1 MARARDPNRDKARE
15 IWIQHNGDIA
25 NREIA
30 KILSVDEK
38 KIAVWKQR
46 DQWNVVQQNNENVVQ
61 QNKPIRKKETPKKKK
76 SRGVQ
81 KNRSGNPNPQNQFSE
96 RNRASFK
103 HGLFSRYIPKETL
116 EIMGMLDK
124 SNPLDLLWDQ
134 IQIQYAAIIR
144 AQEIMFVQDKE
155 DMTKELKKQ
164 KRTDSGWEDEYELQ
178 FAWDKQATFLNA
190 QSRAIGEL
198 RTSLRQFEEM
208 ANADDERRLKLESM
222 QLGVKKTKAEIE
234 KLQGNKD
241 GTEDWITAL
250 KDVAAKRKQV
260 KTDE

>member
-1 MARARDPNRDKARE
+1 MARARDPNRDKAHE
-15 IWIQHNGDIA
+15 IWIQHNGEIA

-30 KILSVDEK
+30 KILNVDEK

-46 DQWNVVQQNNENVVQ
+46 DKWNVVQQDIENVVQ

-124 SNPLDLLWDQ
+124 ANPIDLLWDQ
-134 IQIQYAAIIR
+134 IQIQYAVIIR

-155 DMTKELKKQ
+155 DMTRVLKKQ
-164 KRTDSGWEDEYELQ
+164 KESDSGWEKEYELQ
-178 FAWDKQATFLNA
+178 FAWDKHATFMNA
-190 QSRAIGEL
+190 QSRAIAEL
-198 RTSLRQFEEM
+198 RSSLKQFDDM

-222 QLGVKKTKAEIE
+222 QLGVEKTKAEIE
-234 KLQGNKD
+234 KIQGNRD

-250 KDVAAKRKQV
+250 KEVAEKRKQV
-260 KTDE
+260 KGNE